1 MMCENYPCC
10 GHEDYECAEYNEDD
24 WDDDEDELSP
34 DASDFIA
41 EEDVC
46 KICAPFAC
54 DDPDAHLG
62 VPSEHTPLR
71 NQVCHCGADLDGRD
85 RLCFD

>member
-1 MMCENYPCC
+1 MMCEDYPCC

-41 EEDVC
+41 EEDAC
-46 KICAPFAC
+46 KICAPFDCATRSATAAQISTDATAC
-54 DDPDAHLG
+54 A
-62 VPSEHTPLR
+62 SIKY
-71 NQVCHCGADLDGRD
+71 
-85 RLCFD
+85 